1 MTLFGDPEVFERIAH
16 SHAHH
21 SRDDRWWVNENEGLE
36 ASRRELRAEIESNGG
51 VIIGSLGFV
60 PFSYVEMGAINTLDL
75 FGLDELIL
83 FSFYWRNRDRYR
95 RVVDMG
101 ANIGLHSI
109 LLGRMGFSV
118 TSYEP
123 DPSHVALLTKH
134 LVANDLQDQVSI
146 VQAAVAREN
155 GMLEFVRVLGNT
167 TGSHVAGAKKDPYGE
182 LEVFEVRAV
191 SVADAVTG
199 KDLVKMDVEGL
210 EADLLASLDASHF
223 ATLDIVCEVGT
234 SENAEIIWHYFKESS
249 VNLFSQKSGWAKVT
263 DLDEMPRSYK
273 EGSLFISCLGEM
285 PWSAF

>member
-1 MTLFGDPEVFERIAH
+1 MTRFGDPELFEFIARNH
-16 SHAHH
+16 VHH
-21 SRDDRWWVNENEGLE
+21 SRAAQWWVNENESLT
-36 ASRRELRAEIESNGG
+36 ASRHKLRAELESTGG
-51 VIIGSLGFV
+51 VIVGAVGFV
-60 PFSYVEMGAINTLDL
+60 PFSYVEMGAISTLDL

-134 LVANDLQDQVSI
+134 VVANDLQDQVSI

-182 LEVFEVRAV
+182 LEVLEVPAV
-191 SVADAVTG
+191 GVADAIAG

-210 EADLLASLDASHF
+210 EVDLLTSLDSSRFASLDM
-223 ATLDIVCEVGT
+223 VCEVGT
-234 SENAEIIWHYFKESS
+234 PENAKIIWNHFKDSG
-249 VNLFSQKSGWAKVT
+249 VNLFSQKSGWARVT
-263 DLDEMPRSYK
+263 NLDGMPRSYK
-273 EGSLFISCLGEM
+273 EGSLFLSCLDEM
-285 PWSAF
+285 PWGAA

>member
-1 MTLFGDPEVFERIAH
+1 MNG
-16 SHAHH
+16 
-21 SRDDRWWVNENEGLE
+21 NEGLE
-36 ASRRELRAEIESNGG
+36 GSRRELRAELESTGG
-51 VIIGSLGFV
+51 VIVGPLGFV
-60 PFSYVEMGAINTLDL
+60 PFCYVEMGAINTLDL

-109 LLGRMGFSV
+109 LLGRMGLSV

-182 LEVFEVRAV
+182 LEVLEVPAV
-191 SVADAVTG
+191 SVADAIAG

-210 EADLLASLDASHF
+210 EADLLASLDASYF
-223 ATLDIVCEVGT
+223 ASLDIVCEVGT
-234 SENAEIIWHYFKESS
+234 PENAAVIWSHFAGSD
-249 VNLFSQKSGWAKVT
+249 VNLFSQKSGWSRVSR
-263 DLDEMPRSYK
+263 LESMPRGYI
-273 EGSLFISCLGEM
+273 EGSLFISCSDDM
-285 PWSAF
+285 PWE